1 MQNNLQPKVSIV
13 VPCYNHQPYI
23 RSCIESIISQDYENI
38 ELIIID
44 DGSKD
49 ESVKEIEA
57 LVNVCQNRFSRFE
70 FRSRGNKGLS
80 ATLNEALEWCQGD
93 YFSSIASDDMLLPKK
108 TSIQIDFFN
117 SNPDVIAVFGGVKVI
132 DDNNNII
139 DIIEGTDK
147 AYNFDDVILQ
157 NAVILAPTQ
166 MIRLSGIRKVGG
178 FDPDIPIEDW
188 YMWLKLAQV
197 GKLYC
202 LEDYL
207 SLYRY
212 HDNNISKKVDI
223 MHQARLDVLREFK
236 EHNLYKEA
244 ISKVSWLNHYEQI
257 IHIGD
262 NKLYHYQKMLTLMP
276 YETTKLS
283 FKKAIKLVKK
293 KLSLN

>member
-1 MQNNLQPKVSIV
+1 MQTSKDPLVSIV
-13 VPCYNHQPYI
+13 IPSYNHE
-23 RSCIESIISQDYENI
+23 SFIEDSIQSVIKQTYKNI

-49 ESVKEIEA
+49 ESVKKIEE
-57 LVNVCQNRFSRFE
+57 LVNLCQNRFVRFE
-70 FRSRGNKGLS
+70 FRSRANKGLS
-80 ATLNEALEWCQGD
+80 ATLNEALEWCQGE
-93 YFSSIASDDMLLPKK
+93 YFCCIASDDMLLPTK
-108 TSIQIDFFN
+108 TSIQTDFLN
-117 SNPDVIAVFGGVKVI
+117 SNPDVIAVFGGVRVI
-132 DDNNNII
+132 DNDNNIV
-139 DIIEGTDK
+139 DMIEGTDK
-147 AYNFDDVILQ
+147 AYNFNDVILQ

-212 HDNNISKKVDI
+212 HGDNISKKVDI
-223 MHQARLDVLREFK
+223 MHQARLDVLREFE
-236 EHNLYKEA
+236 EHNLYEKA
-244 ISKVSWLNHYEQI
+244 ISKVIWLNHYEQM

>member
-188 YMWLKLAQV
+188 YMWLKLAQL

-212 HDNNISKKVDI
+212 HGDNISKKVDI

-293 KLSLN
+293 KLNLD